1 MTRSR
6 AQNLIERYFSWA
18 ADRFYDS
25 VTVQRVFPL
34 LGGDLN
40 EGILEQGRRAV
51 AVAGGQPILDMPVG
65 TAYFTVRIARE
76 HSGIVVGSDI
86 AEGMVVRARDVARS
100 EGVDNLPIVQ
110 ADAHRLPFRDGAF
123 GAVLCANGLPV
134 IPGLH
139 ATVTELA
146 RVLASG
152 GVLFVAAITL
162 PLGPPGSPRSR
173 ERMPTAF
180 RPKGDIAEALRR
192 AGLEAKVTQRRRL
205 AALIEANKP
214 ARTSRRQ
221 VTP

>member
-34 LGGDLN
+34 LGGDIN
-40 EGILEQGRRAV
+40 EAILDQGRRAV
-51 AVAGGQPILDMPVG
+51 AVAGGRPILDMPVG

-86 AEGMVVRARDVARS
+86 AEGMVARAYEVARS
-100 EGVDNLPIVQ
+100 EGVENLPIVQ
-110 ADAHRLPFRDGAF
+110 ADAHSLPFSGGAF
-123 GAVLCANGLPV
+123 GAILCANGLPV

-139 ATVTELA
+139 ATVAELA
-146 RVLASG
+146 RVLAPG

-162 PLGPPGSPRSR
+162 PLGPPGSPQSR

-180 RPKGDIAEALRR
+180 RPKRDIADALRR
-192 AGLEAKVTQRRRL
+192 AGLEPVITQRQRL
-205 AALIEANKP
+205 AALIEASKK
-214 ARTSRRQ
+214 A
-221 VTP
+221 